1 MIFKLR
7 VLARYQVGGDLWLGG
22 TPIEQLPTG
31 LTVGGNLYLT
41 GTPIKQLP
49 ADLKVKGKIF
59 ADPGLDPGKFKR
71 QQVVYV

>member
-22 TPIEQLPTG
+22 TPIKQLPAG
-31 LTVGGNLYLT
+31 LTVGGDLYLRD
-41 GTPIKQLP
+41 TPIEQLP
-49 ADLKVKGKIF
+49 ADLKVEGRIF